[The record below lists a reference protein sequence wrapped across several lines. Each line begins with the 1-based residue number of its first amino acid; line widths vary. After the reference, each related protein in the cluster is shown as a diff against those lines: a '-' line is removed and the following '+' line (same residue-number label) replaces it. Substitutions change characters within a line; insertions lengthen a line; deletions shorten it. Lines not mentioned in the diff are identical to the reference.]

1 MMMMD
6 GRETLMCVEDDDEFF
21 ESFNRISCAV
31 PVSVGSYRSDEDDDD
46 DEYDDSRMSFASA
59 VGPPMDCRF
68 STASMADA
76 MPVMHDEEYNFWM
89 AEPMSIQERRVRLL
103 QGMGLGGSKE
113 LLRVASSE
121 FCRVNSSRAPMETRT
136 ATEADVATAKPE
148 GTTVAASTTND
159 EDSLHS
165 VLARSRSAGAVVV
178 PTSDIKHQAAL
189 VRTNSAPSSLCT
201 YRRSDSLGSSEG
213 QSGTSMVGGATD
225 EALLADSALSFF
237 KIKDLDTGKEFIVK
251 EFREDGTWNRLS
263 DAETGEQLTMEE
275 FERCVGYSPIVK
287 ELMRRVNSQKGA
299 GDGNSSLSNNFS
311 KSTKK
316 KGWLKNIKG
325 VANSVSGLIGEWE
338 RDSLLLG
345 RSGRHSSSSS
355 QNDWMKVRHRGKSY
369 KEFTGLHMCQEIQ
382 AHQGSIWTIRFSLDA
397 RYLASAGEDR
407 VIHVWQVLDCENIL
421 SVASEEGGSNASPV
435 LSPSLSNASPD
446 RPPIPRADAQTSE
459 KKRKGKISSGS
470 RKGSSAR
477 QNIFVPETVFSLSDK
492 PLCSFQGHQDDV
504 LDLSWSKSQQLL
516 SSSMDKTVRLWDMET
531 KSCLKLFA
539 HNDYVTCIQ
548 FNPIDDQYFISGSL
562 DAKVRIWSIPDRQSA
577 LVGSHKGSCRL
588 YDTSDCKLVQI
599 AQMEIQTKKKKANPK
614 KITGFQFSPGNPSE
628 VLVTSADS
636 QIRIFNG
643 VNLIH
648 KFRGFRNTSSQISAS
663 FTTDGKYVVCASED
677 SQVYVWKRE
686 ELRNVGGSGKR
697 KGFITTRSHEHFH
710 CKDVSVAIPWPG
722 VNKYE
727 PPSLSLPL
735 GSRRQNH
742 NHPPKHTNTQP
753 ASSGD
758 PTLEE
763 PVMGSSKNHF
773 PPLPKKSLSEWA
785 SPCPD
790 EELANPS
797 RSDSGIGG
805 LSSAS
810 GSPSKSRGLS
820 SISSSAFSPS
830 SPWRWYDANSTGSSG
845 VQTATAWGL
854 VIVTAGLGGEIR
866 TYQNF
871 GLPIR
876 LSRQANL
883 F

>member
-504 LDLSWSKSQQLL
+504 LDLSWSKSQ
-516 SSSMDKTVRLWDMET
+516 
-531 KSCLKLFA
+531 
-539 HNDYVTCIQ
+539 
-548 FNPIDDQYFISGSL
+548 
-562 DAKVRIWSIPDRQSA
+562 SA